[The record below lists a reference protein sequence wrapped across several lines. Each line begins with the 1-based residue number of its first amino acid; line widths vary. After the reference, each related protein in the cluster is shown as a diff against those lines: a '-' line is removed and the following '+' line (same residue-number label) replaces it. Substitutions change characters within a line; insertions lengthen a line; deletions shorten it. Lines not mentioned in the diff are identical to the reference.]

1 MAVFSSRPAEPSY
14 SAEETGNPISVLGN
28 LTRRKITDRSAALE
42 ETSVISKI
50 SDLAT
55 FDLTRDVDILAVLS
69 LSDSEKTHPVI
80 VTEDWRILVVD
91 KPSHTER
98 EKIRSV
104 KDLVRSN
111 TDSKTTL
118 LIVERAVLHSW
129 VVSCL
134 ASKRSETPLIN
145 VQCEAILNSAEE
157 IGATDIHIDVKG
169 MYCDINYRASGVF
182 CRSSEISGTVGSNII
197 KAFWETYAKDGISGD
212 YVKDGRFSR
221 KTNGV
226 EYLYRV
232 SYGTSKALGIESLAI
247 RARNMRDVPSL
258 SELGYSEPQLKA
270 MKESV
275 GVAGLV
281 MICGSVNS
289 GKSTLQAAWQKMLPA
304 DQFNLEISD
313 QVEVIL
319 PNFTQ
324 LQKPSEGE
332 PDEIHEQTQRLYKL
346 PTRHDIDFIAI
357 NEIRDFDTAQLMQ
370 DLMQLGTP
378 GITSIH
384 AKGWPEAVNRML
396 SKKMAINDQTLFGE
410 GFFNAIAYQTLGRV
424 LCSCKLANHPD
435 PFWQEYFTSRL
446 GDGLF
451 FRNSDGCE
459 KCGHTGI
466 NGLTAVAEFIPIGP
480 GNRKLIRDTTNNTAM
495 YQWMHDNGHPTIFEH
510 ALGKIKAGMLDPQMI
525 RQKLGDFDKTNIFD
539 AYELK

>member
-1 MAVFSSRPAEPSY
+1 MGVFNQKSPDTTRSTI
-14 SAEETGNPISVLGN
+14 ETIAPRSVLGS
-28 LTRRKITDRSAALE
+28 LRHVEIDRSGDLTV
-42 ETSVISKI
+42 ETIAISKI
-50 SDLAT
+50 SELSA
-55 FDLTRDVDILAVLS
+55 FDLTLDKDILAALC
-69 LSDSEKTHPVI
+69 LADNEKTHPI
-80 VTEDWRILVVD
+80 VVTDDWRLLVVNT
-91 KPSHTER
+91 PSLTEC

-104 KDLVRSN
+104 KDLVKSK
-111 TDSKTTL
+111 TDSETTSL
-118 LIVERAVLHSW
+118 TVERAVLRSW
-129 VVSCL
+129 IVSYL
-134 ASKRSETPLIN
+134 ESSRSEKQIIN
-145 VQCEAILNSAEE
+145 TDCEDILSLAEE
-157 IGATDIHIDVKG
+157 IGATDIHIDRKG
-169 MYCDINYRASGVF
+169 MFCDINYRASGVF
-182 CRSSEISGTVGSNII
+182 CRSSEISGDVGTNII
-197 KAFWETYAKDGISGD
+197 KSFWEVYAKDGISGD

-221 KTNGV
+221 KTRGV
-226 EYLYRV
+226 EYLYRL
-232 SYGTSKALGIESLAI
+232 SYGSSKALGIESLAI

-258 SELGYSEPQLKA
+258 SQLGYSECQLKA

-289 GKSTLQAAWQKMLPA
+289 GKSTFQAAWQQMLPA

-313 QVEVIL
+313 QVEVLL

-324 LQKPSEGE
+324 LQKPSEGKAE
-332 PDEIHEQTQRLYKL
+332 HIREQTQRLYKL

-384 AKGWPEAVNRML
+384 AKGWPEAVNRMR
-396 SKKMAINDQTLFGE
+396 STKMAINDQTLFGE

-446 GDGLF
+446 GGGLF
-451 FRNSDGCE
+451 FRNSEGCE

-466 NGLTAVAEFIPIGP
+466 NGLTAVAEFIPIRNE
-480 GNRKLIRDTTNNTAM
+480 NRHFLRDTTNNTAM
-495 YQWMHDNGHPTIFEH
+495 YQWMHDNEHLTIFEH
-510 ALGKIKAGMLDPQMI
+510 ALGKIKKGILDPQMI